1 MTNAGRRPRASSG
14 RSVWAAAVS
23 LGVALGACSGLDR
36 PMAPADEAAPAKP
49 DQSLQST
56 DGGLLGTG
64 LLDTLLRC
72 TPLPAVHAAKLI
84 GPAGGTLTV
93 GPHSLV
99 LPPGALSYAIT
110 ITADAPSDTVN
121 SVRFQPQGLQFAAGH
136 AAQLTMSYANCP
148 LPGRLLPKRIAYTT
162 DLLEILNLL
171 LSVDNVLLQRVSAQ
185 IAHFSRYAIAW

>member
-1 MTNAGRRPRASSG
+1 MTGAGRRWRAPNG
-14 RSVWAAAVS
+14 RWVWAAAVS

-36 PMAPADEAAPAKP
+36 PTAPADEAAPAKP

-56 DGGLLGTG
+56 DGGLGTG
-64 LLDTLLRC
+64 LLPTLLRC
-72 TPLPAVHAAKLI
+72 TPLPAAHAAKTI

-99 LPPGALSYAIT
+99 IPPGALSYALT

-121 SVRFQPQGLQFAAGH
+121 SVQFQPQGLQFAAGH
-136 AAQLTMSYANCP
+136 PAQLTMSYANCS
-148 LPGRLLPKRIAYTT
+148 LAGQLLPKRIAYTT
-162 DLLEILNLL
+162 DLLSILELL
-171 LSVDNVLLQRVSAQ
+171 LSVDNVQLQRVSAQ